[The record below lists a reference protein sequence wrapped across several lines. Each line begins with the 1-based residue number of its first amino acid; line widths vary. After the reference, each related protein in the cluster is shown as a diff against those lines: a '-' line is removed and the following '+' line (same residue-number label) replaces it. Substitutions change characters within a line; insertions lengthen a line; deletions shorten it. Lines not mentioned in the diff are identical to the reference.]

1 MKNGDETHHRRP
13 GGVRRPP
20 RFPTLLSSLHI
31 KAFNIGLGGGP
42 GRGDMKSAIHKLSE
56 NKNFAQIST
65 NTGNHGPFLGI
76 MPVVHAQGA
85 TPSFGSATY
94 TREVAE
100 NTAAGENVGDP
111 VTATGGTGALT
122 YTLGGTDAAASF
134 SGQQV
139 TNDTQ
144 AADQLTASAAAVPES
159 HDGHFIFEV
168 RLSERPRKPFS
179 YKLMRDHAFTV
190 TGGQVT
196 KARRLEEGKNLEWE
210 IHVTPDG
217 DGAVT
222 IVLPVTTDCT
232 AQGAICTQDRRPL
245 SNRLEVTVP
254 GTGG

>member
-1 MKNGDETHHRRP
+1 MKNGDETSHRRP
-13 GGVRRPP
+13 GGICRAATRSLSPVPAAATFTVTVAGSSRGIDAVSVSGSAV
-20 RFPTLLSSLHI
+20 TLILVTSV
-31 KAFNIGLGGGP
+31 
-42 GRGDMKSAIHKLSE
+42 
-56 NKNFAQIST
+56 
-65 NTGNHGPFLGI
+65 FLGDT
-76 MPVVHAQGA
+76 VAVD
-85 TPSFGSATY
+85 Y
-94 TREVAE
+94 TVPTEE
-100 NTAAGENVGDP
+100 AAARLQDLAGN
-111 VTATGGTGALT
+111 
-122 YTLGGTDAAASF
+122 AAASF

-144 AADQLTASAAAVPES
+144 TADQLTASAAAVPES

-196 KARRLEEGKNLEWE
+196 KARRLEEGRNLEWE
-210 IHVTPDG
+210 MHVRPDG